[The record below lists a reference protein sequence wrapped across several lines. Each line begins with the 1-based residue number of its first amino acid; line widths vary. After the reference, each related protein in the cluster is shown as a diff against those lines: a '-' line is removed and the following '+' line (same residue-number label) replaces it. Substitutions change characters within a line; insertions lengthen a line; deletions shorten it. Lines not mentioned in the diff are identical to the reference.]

1 MNKKRILWILLDL
14 VFLIIFNTIFFLLG
28 GVHNKSSV
36 WVAYGFIH
44 FSYIMLLFT
53 PSLCKRRTE
62 QIEMRLSVD
71 SVSLLYFWVTF
82 VIGVVFIIV
91 KPDTVKICV
100 VANVVITGV
109 YAIVPLTLLLANEYT
124 ADNLDIHDKELDY
137 VKRGST
143 ELRAIIGLANDKKT
157 AKQMEFLYDL
167 IYSSPVKSHPSVKAY
182 ERNVLALIEQLR
194 TDIANEDDTNIYS
207 TMDKIKKNAELRNRN
222 LQMQSQR

>member
-109 YAIVPLTLLLANEYT
+109 YAIVLLTSLLANEYT
-124 ADNLDIHDKELDY
+124 ADNLDIHDEELDY
-137 VKRGST
+137 IKRGST
-143 ELRAIIGLANDKKT
+143 ELRALIDLVNDKKT
-157 AKQMEFLYDL
+157 AKQVEFLYDL

-207 TMDKIKKNAELRNRN
+207 TMDKIKENAELRNRN

>member
-14 VFLIIFNTIFFLLG
+14 VFLIIFNTIFFMLG
-28 GVHNKSSV
+28 GVHNKASV

-44 FSYIMLLFT
+44 FSYVMLLLT
-53 PSLCKRRTE
+53 PSLCKMRSE

-82 VIGVVFIIV
+82 VVGVVFIIV

-109 YAIVPLTLLLANEYT
+109 YAIVLLTSLLANEYT
-124 ADNLDIHDKELDY
+124 ADNLDIHDEELDY
-137 VKRGST
+137 IKRGSS
-143 ELRAIIGLANDKKT
+143 ELRALIDLVNDKKT
-157 AKQMEFLYDL
+157 AKQVEFLYDL

-207 TMDKIKKNAELRNRN
+207 TMDKIKENAELRNRN

>member
-28 GVHNKSSV
+28 GVHNKTSV

-44 FSYIMLLFT
+44 FSYVMLLLT
-53 PSLCKRRTE
+53 PSLCKRRSE

-91 KPDTVKICV
+91 KPDTVKICA

-109 YAIVPLTLLLANEYT
+109 YAIVLLTSLLANEYT
-124 ADNLDIHDKELDY
+124 ADNLDIHDEELDY
-137 VKRGST
+137 IKRGSS
-143 ELRAIIGLANDKKT
+143 ELRALIDLVNDKKT
-157 AKQMEFLYDL
+157 AKQVEFLYDL

-194 TDIANEDDTNIYS
+194 IDIANGDDTNIHS
-207 TMDKIKKNAELRNRN
+207 IMDKIKENAELRNRN

>member
-91 KPDTVKICV
+91 KPDICKSKISVIMVPKNFVKEIGMV
-100 VANVVITGV
+100 STRQVHF
-109 YAIVPLTLLLANEYT
+109 TL
-124 ADNLDIHDKELDY
+124 
-137 VKRGST
+137 
-143 ELRAIIGLANDKKT
+143 
-157 AKQMEFLYDL
+157 F
-167 IYSSPVKSHPSVKAY
+167 
-182 ERNVLALIEQLR
+182 
-194 TDIANEDDTNIYS
+194 
-207 TMDKIKKNAELRNRN
+207 
-222 LQMQSQR
+222 

>member
-44 FSYIMLLFT
+44 FSYVMLLFT

-82 VIGVVFIIV
+82 VVGVVFIIV

-109 YAIVPLTLLLANEYT
+109 YAIVLLTSLLANEYT
-124 ADNLDIHDKELDY
+124 ADNLDIHDEELDY
-137 VKRGST
+137 VKRGSS
-143 ELRAIIGLANDKKT
+143 ELRALIGLANDKKT
-157 AKQMEFLYDL
+157 ARQMEFLYDL
-167 IYSSPVKSHPSVKAY
+167 IYSSPVKSHPSVKVY

-194 TDIANEDDTNIYS
+194 TDIANGDDTNIHS
-207 TMDKIKKNAELRNRN
+207 IMDKIKENAELRNRK
-222 LQMQSQR
+222 LQVQSQR

>member
-44 FSYIMLLFT
+44 FSYVMLLFT
-53 PSLCKRRTE
+53 PSLCKRRSE

-82 VIGVVFIIV
+82 VMGVVFIIV
-91 KPDTVKICV
+91 KPDTTKICFA
-100 VANVVITGV
+100 ANIVITGV
-109 YAIVPLTLLLANEYT
+109 YAIVLLTSLLANEYT
-124 ADNLDIHDKELDY
+124 ADNLDIHDEELDY
-137 VKRGST
+137 IKRGSS
-143 ELRAIIGLANDKKT
+143 ELRALIDLVNDKKT
-157 AKQMEFLYDL
+157 AKQVEFLYDL
-167 IYSSPVKSHPSVKAY
+167 IYSSPVKSHPLVKAY

-207 TMDKIKKNAELRNRN
+207 TMDKIKENAELRNRN

>member
-109 YAIVPLTLLLANEYT
+109 YAIVLLTSLLANEYT
-124 ADNLDIHDKELDY
+124 ADNLDIHDEELDY
-137 VKRGST
+137 IKRGST
-143 ELRAIIGLANDKKT
+143 ELRALIDLVNDKKT

-194 TDIANEDDTNIYS
+194 IDIANGDDTNIHS
-207 TMDKIKKNAELRNRN
+207 IMDKIKENAELRNRK
-222 LQMQSQR
+222 LQVQSQR

>member
-109 YAIVPLTLLLANEYT
+109 YAIVLLTSLLANEYT
-124 ADNLDIHDKELDY
+124 ADNLDIHDEELDY
-137 VKRGST
+137 IKRGSS
-143 ELRAIIGLANDKKT
+143 ELRALIDLVNDKKT
-157 AKQMEFLYDL
+157 AKQVEFLYDL
-167 IYSSPVKSHPSVKAY
+167 IYSSPVKSHTSVKAY

-194 TDIANEDDTNIYS
+194 IDIANGDDTNIHS
-207 TMDKIKKNAELRNRN
+207 IMDKIKENAELRNRN

>member
-109 YAIVPLTLLLANEYT
+109 YAIVLLTSLLANEYT
-124 ADNLDIHDKELDY
+124 ADNLDIHDEELDY
-137 VKRGST
+137 IKRGSS
-143 ELRAIIGLANDKKT
+143 ELRALIDLVNDKKT
-157 AKQMEFLYDL
+157 AKQVEFLYDL

-194 TDIANEDDTNIYS
+194 IDIANGDDTNIHS
-207 TMDKIKKNAELRNRN
+207 IMDKIKENAELRNRN

>member
-91 KPDTVKICV
+91 KPDTVKICA

-109 YAIVPLTLLLANEYT
+109 YAIVLLTSLLANEYT
-124 ADNLDIHDKELDY
+124 ADNLDIHDEELDY

-143 ELRAIIGLANDKKT
+143 ELRALIDLVNDKKT
-157 AKQMEFLYDL
+157 AKQVEFLYDL

-207 TMDKIKKNAELRNRN
+207 TMDKIKENAELRNRK

>member
-109 YAIVPLTLLLANEYT
+109 YAIVLLTSLLANEYT
-124 ADNLDIHDKELDY
+124 ADNLDIHDEELDY
-137 VKRGST
+137 IKRGSS
-143 ELRAIIGLANDKKT
+143 ELRALIDLVNDKKT
-157 AKQMEFLYDL
+157 AKQVEFLYDL

-207 TMDKIKKNAELRNRN
+207 TMDKIKENAELRNRN

>member
-109 YAIVPLTLLLANEYT
+109 YAIVLLTSLLANEYT
-124 ADNLDIHDKELDY
+124 ADNLDIHDEELDY
-137 VKRGST
+137 IKRGSS
-143 ELRAIIGLANDKKT
+143 ELRALIDLVNDKKT
-157 AKQMEFLYDL
+157 AKQVEFLYDL

-194 TDIANEDDTNIYS
+194 IDIANGDDTNIHS
-207 TMDKIKKNAELRNRN
+207 IMDKIKENAELRNRK
-222 LQMQSQR
+222 LQVQSQR

>member
-109 YAIVPLTLLLANEYT
+109 YAIVLLTSLLANEYT
-124 ADNLDIHDKELDY
+124 ADNLDIHDEELDY
-137 VKRGST
+137 IKSGSS
-143 ELRAIIGLANDKKT
+143 ELRALIDLVNDKKT
-157 AKQMEFLYDL
+157 AKQVEFLYDL

-207 TMDKIKKNAELRNRN
+207 TMDKIKENAELRNRN